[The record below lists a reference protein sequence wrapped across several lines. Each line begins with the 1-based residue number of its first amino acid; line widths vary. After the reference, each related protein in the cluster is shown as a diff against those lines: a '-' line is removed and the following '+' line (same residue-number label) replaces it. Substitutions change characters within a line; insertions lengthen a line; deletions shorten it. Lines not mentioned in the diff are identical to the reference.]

1 MTGYKNGD
9 RVFSQ
14 KFNYNPSKG
23 ADVTKPFLLDSVV
36 VPPPVKAN
44 ATTKVGKPVNVT
56 KFSVNLTEYINAT
69 TKTADETCKEV
80 VIKVYSNNSFV
91 TSVTNGGFCIVSI
104 VANTELL
111 IPQQEFVMNATFA
124 GTSTIAFATKTTLT
138 PRMLSDWVEQAKTP
152 GATVLVSLKD
162 INKSGISGGDI
173 AAIVIGSVI
182 AAVMIIVAAIFLI
195 RWCTFGMMAPVA
207 APKMMM

>member
-1 MTGYKNGD
+1 M
-9 RVFSQ
+9 
-14 KFNYNPSKG
+14 
-23 ADVTKPFLLDSVV
+23 
-36 VPPPVKAN
+36 
-44 ATTKVGKPVNVT
+44 
-56 KFSVNLTEYINAT
+56 NLTEYITETTT
-69 TKTADETCKEV
+69 TKTATPVCKEV
-80 VIKVYSNNSFV
+80 VIKVYSNNTQV
-91 TSVTNGGFCIVSI
+91 ASVTNGGFCEVSI
-104 VANTELL
+104 LATTETL

-138 PRMLSDWVEQAKTP
+138 PRMLSDWVEQAKNP
-152 GATVLVSLKD
+152 SAKVFISLKN

-182 AAVMIIVAAIFLI
+182 AAVMIIVAAVFLI